1 MLLLLIRLSGHRKPR
16 RESNKRPNQPPFRKP
31 ERAREQRSSE
41 HINQVK
47 TTEAIRNIQ
56 ERYHLERRLFL

>member
-1 MLLLLIRLSGHRKPR
+1 MLLLLIGLPGQRRPR

-31 ERAREQRSSE
+31 EREREQRSE
-41 HINQVK
+41 RINHTK

-56 ERYHLERRLFL
+56 QRYHQERPLFL

>member
-1 MLLLLIRLSGHRKPR
+1 MFLLLIRLAGQRRPR
-16 RESNKRPNQPPFRKP
+16 RESNKRPNQPPLGKP
-31 ERAREQRSSE
+31 ERVREQRSSE

-56 ERYHLERRLFL
+56 QRYHQERRLFP